1 MIWKDLGN
9 PYPRSE
15 PRPYTPIVWSET
27 GVVKFGNDYVEKH
40 YSLRGLATS
49 SFSSLIE
56 KRRTRY
62 EFNALSMRDLGI
74 LFSLTCK
81 VRVTAISQMGFLLSR
96 RPTPSAG
103 AIHPIHVVVH
113 LPGSQVLHRYD
124 PFTHALVE
132 LACEIDTATL
142 RRELN
147 EIVDGGDGVL
157 LLFVAEP
164 GLTNAKYAD
173 AQSLVWRDA
182 GILQGYFSMAAEALG
197 LNFAPLGVTG
207 EPWASRLVS
216 QTGLAGVGV
225 AYVGTGWVP
234 PLLSTKTSYDA

>member
-1 MIWKDLGN
+1 
-9 PYPRSE
+9 
-15 PRPYTPIVWSET
+15 
-27 GVVKFGNDYVEKH
+27 
-40 YSLRGLATS
+40 
-49 SFSSLIE
+49 
-56 KRRTRY
+56 
-62 EFNALSMRDLGI
+62 MRDLGI

-81 VRVTAISQMGFLLSR
+81 VRVTAISQMGFLLST

-147 EIVDGGDGVL
+147 EIVDGEDGVL
-157 LLFVAEP
+157 LMFVAEP
-164 GLTNAKYAD
+164 GLTSAKYAD

-182 GILQGYFSMAAEALG
+182 GILQGYFSMAAEALE

-207 EPWASRLVS
+207 EPWASRLVN
-216 QTGLAGVGV
+216 QEGLVGVGV
-225 AYVGTGWVP
+225 AYVGAKSTP
-234 PLLSTKTSYDA
+234 PLLLTKTSFDA